1 MMLPWLLA
9 TKMRAAGERFDPGI
23 GEPFRRGRE
32 RADIGGGDQARQI
45 GMRDGAEQADAIREA
60 EPDDQRIEPAAF
72 GAVARDQQRR
82 IGPAEPRLAD
92 DRMALAL
99 DNRDDP
105 DATGAHP
112 YHRVLRGRVS
122 HSPEGEDAGRG

>member
-45 GMRDGAEQADAIREA
+45 GLRDGAEQADAIREP
-60 EPDDQRIEPAAF
+60 EPDDQRTEPAGF
-72 GAVARDQQRR
+72 GADAREDRKSGGSGKGVPVRGEPGGRR
-82 IGPAEPRLAD
+82 TVKKKKD
-92 DRMALAL
+92 
-99 DNRDDP
+99 
-105 DATGAHP
+105 
-112 YHRVLRGRVS
+112 YV
-122 HSPEGEDAGRG
+122 

>member
-45 GMRDGAEQADAIREA
+45 GMRDGAEQADAIREP
-60 EPDDQRIEPAAF
+60 EPDDQRTEPAAF
-72 GAVARDQQRR
+72 GAVARHPQRR
-82 IGPAEPRLAD
+82 IAHPEQPPAAHPK
-92 DRMALAL
+92 ALAPHTRAA
-99 DNRDDP
+99 RDR
-105 DATGAHP
+105 AS
-112 YHRVLRGRVS
+112 VS
-122 HSPEGEDAGRG
+122 SGKEWASMEILVVR

>member
-45 GMRDGAEQADAIREA
+45 GMRDGAEQADAIREP
-60 EPDDQRIEPAAF
+60 EPDDQRIEPAAV

-82 IGPAEPRLAD
+82 SEAR
-92 DRMALAL
+92 
-99 DNRDDP
+99 
-105 DATGAHP
+105 
-112 YHRVLRGRVS
+112 RVGKGGVS
-122 HSPEGEDAGRG
+122 TCRSRWSRYN